1 MFQSRTHTCGEL
13 RLSDAGKQVTLAGW
27 MENVREVGSNFAF
40 VILRD
45 FYGTTQIV
53 VENEDMM
60 KIFKSLNKESTIQ
73 VTGTVRERASKN
85 PKLPTGEIEVSP
97 TGVEILGRSTCAIP
111 PSRRTSSCAA
121 TSSPPCARPCSATIS
136 WRSPPPS

>member
-53 VENEDMM
+53 VENEEMM
-60 KIFKSLNKESTIQ
+60 KIFHKAGFAI
-73 VTGTVRERASKN
+73 ASFHRLTFGICTMYLAEK
-85 PKLPTGEIEVSP
+85 
-97 TGVEILGRSTCAIP
+97 
-111 PSRRTSSCAA
+111 
-121 TSSPPCARPCSATIS
+121 
-136 WRSPPPS
+136 

>member
-13 RLSDAGKQVTLAGW
+13 RLSDAGRQVTLAGW

-53 VENEDMM
+53 VETEEMM
-60 KIFKSLNKESTIQ
+60 RIVKSLNKESTIQ
-73 VTGTVRERASKN
+73 VTGVVRERASKN

-97 TGVEILGRSTCAIP
+97 PPSRSWAAAATTSCPSKSTAAARPTRPSACATATSTCATP
-111 PSRRTSSCAA
+111 T
-121 TSSPPCARPCSATIS
+121 
-136 WRSPPPS
+136 